1 MAETELA
8 AGAGAAGG
16 EPGVA
21 AGPAGARVLTV
32 DPLSRTGTP
41 RPAPPAP
48 SAPTRRRPLTRNIS
62 LALILLAGIVLG
74 FAGYLYVLSGVQESR
89 SQVLEYARLR
99 TELAGQV
106 APLGPTAPGSPV
118 AVLDIP
124 SIGVRNMV
132 VVEGTSPQNLAL
144 GPGHLRDTPLPG
156 QAGVSEIFG
165 RRATFGGPF
174 AGLARLRPGDV
185 IRVITGQGESAYTV
199 AATADSAQT
208 VDDPVPN
215 RLILLTASSPFVPS
229 HYIEVDA
236 RLTTRAHPSPGVARQ
251 ITRPEF
257 PLAGDGSAL
266 IFTIGWEFVLALVA
280 AGAVIAGVRWVPRV
294 AYVGIAPLALAV
306 LWAMYHSLAALL
318 PNLY

>member
-1 MAETELA
+1 MAEAEPA
-8 AGAGAAGG
+8 KEAGATGG
-16 EPGVA
+16 EPAAA
-21 AGPAGARVLTV
+21 AGSSGARVLTV
-32 DPLSRTGTP
+32 GG
-41 RPAPPAP
+41 PAGPGAAGQPPPAP
-48 SAPTRRRPLTRNIS
+48 AARRRPVMRITS
-62 LALILLAGIVLG
+62 MALLLLAGIVLG
-74 FAGYLYVLSGVQESR
+74 FAGYLYVLSSVQESR

-99 TELAGQV
+99 GELAGQV
-106 APLGPTAPGSPV
+106 APLGPTVPGSPV

-132 VVEGTSPQNLAL
+132 VVEGTSPENLTL

-185 IRVITGQGESAYTV
+185 IRVVTGQGESAYTV
-199 AATADSAQT
+199 AATADSGQT
-208 VDDPVPN
+208 VEDPVPN
-215 RLILLTASSPFVPS
+215 RLILLTASSPFIPS

-236 RLTTRAHPSPGVARQ
+236 RLTTKAHPSPGVARE

-257 PLAGDGSAL
+257 PLAGDNSAL
-266 IFTIGWEFVLALVA
+266 IFTIGWEFVLALVV
-280 AGAVIAGVRWVPRV
+280 AGAAIAAARWSPRV
-294 AYVGIAPLALAV
+294 AYVGITPLALAV
-306 LWAMYHSLAALL
+306 LWAMYHSLAASL

>member
-1 MAETELA
+1 MT
-8 AGAGAAGG
+8 AGSSGSG
-16 EPGVA
+16 
-21 AGPAGARVLTV
+21 VLTA
-32 DPLSRTGTP
+32 DRPSGTGTAGH
-41 RPAPPAP
+41 APPAP
-48 SAPTRRRPLTRNIS
+48 GAQRRPVMRIIS
-62 LALILLAGIVLG
+62 LALVLLAGIVLG
-74 FAGYLYVLSGVQESR
+74 FAGYLYVLSSVQESR

-99 TELAGQV
+99 AELAAQV
-106 APLGPTAPGSPV
+106 APLGPAAPGSPV

-132 VVEGTSPQNLAL
+132 VVEGTSPENLTL

-185 IRVITGQGESAYTV
+185 IRVVTGQGESVYTV
-199 AATADSAQT
+199 AATADSRQT
-208 VDDPVPN
+208 VADPVPN
-215 RLILLTASSPFVPS
+215 RLILLTASSPFIPS

-236 RLTTRAHPSPGVARQ
+236 RLTTKAHPGPGVARE

-257 PLAGDGSAL
+257 PLADDSSAL
-266 IFTIGWEFVLALVA
+266 VFAIGWEFVLALVV
-280 AGAVIAGVRWVPRV
+280 AGAAVAAARWTPRV
-294 AYVGIAPLALAV
+294 AYIGIAPLALAV
-306 LWAMYHSLAALL
+306 LWALYNSLAASL

>member
-8 AGAGAAGG
+8 DRPSGTATAGH
-16 EPGVA
+16 
-21 AGPAGARVLTV
+21 
-32 DPLSRTGTP
+32 
-41 RPAPPAP
+41 APPAP
-48 SAPTRRRPLTRNIS
+48 AARRHPVQRSIS
-62 LALILLAGIVLG
+62 MALLLLAGIVLG

-99 TELAGQV
+99 GELAGQV

-132 VVEGTSPQNLAL
+132 VVEGTSPENLTL

-185 IRVITGQGESAYTV
+185 IRVVTGQGGSIYTV
-199 AATADSAQT
+199 AATADSGQT
-208 VDDPVPN
+208 VEDTVPN
-215 RLILLTASSPFVPS
+215 RLILLTAASPFIPS

-236 RLTTRAHPSPGVARQ
+236 RLTTRAHPSPGVARE

-257 PLAGDGSAL
+257 PLAGDTSAL
-266 IFTIGWEFVLALVA
+266 IFTIGWEFVLALVV
-280 AGAVIAGVRWVPRV
+280 AGAVIAAARWSPRI

-306 LWAMYHSLAALL
+306 LWASYHSLAASL